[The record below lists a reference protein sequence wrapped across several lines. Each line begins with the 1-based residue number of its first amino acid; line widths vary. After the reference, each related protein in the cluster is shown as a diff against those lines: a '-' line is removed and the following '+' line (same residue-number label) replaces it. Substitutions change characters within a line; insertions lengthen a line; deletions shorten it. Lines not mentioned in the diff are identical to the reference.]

1 MIRSLMKSH
10 FLNALIRH
18 TTILSLL
25 SVVIVG
31 CVNQK
36 NDSGEIEYLVRRYNQ
51 LVIQGYRNQNMNPMQ
66 EVTNEEQARKLY
78 HHMAALGEAQLRM
91 ESELKSIVFKKTD
104 LRGSS
109 EATVETEETWDFCHR
124 RMVTNEKF
132 AEEKDFIYRMGYILN
147 KKDGRWL
154 ITRVNTISGTST
166 NTVIP
171 WPQLDR
177 KGNILTSSRDG
188 AKPANHP

>member
-1 MIRSLMKSH
+1 MKISCYLAPR
-10 FLNALIRH
+10 FQIVMLALLTVMPLACTDINNNA
-18 TTILSLL
+18 
-25 SVVIVG
+25 
-31 CVNQK
+31 
-36 NDSGEIEYLVRRYNQ
+36 GEIEHVIRRYNH
-51 LVIQGYRNQNMNPMQ
+51 LLIQGYRNQDMNPMQ
-66 EVTNEEQARKLY
+66 EVTTEEQARKLY
-78 HHMAALGEAQLRM
+78 HHMAALGEGRLRM
-91 ESELKSIVFKKTD
+91 ESELKSIVLKKTD

-124 RMVTNEKF
+124 RIDTNEKF
-132 AEEKDFIYRMGYILN
+132 AEEKDFIYRMGYVLN
-147 KKDGRWL
+147 KNDGRWL

-177 KGNILTSSRDG
+177 KGNRVKASRDG

>member
-1 MIRSLMKSH
+1 MKNNC
-10 FLNALIRH
+10 FLALI
-18 TTILSLL
+18 TPIIMLALLSLTQVACTDIN
-25 SVVIVG
+25 SDVR
-31 CVNQK
+31 
-36 NDSGEIEYLVRRYNQ
+36 EIGHIIRRYNQ
-51 LVIQGYRNQNMNPMQ
+51 LVMQGYRNQDMNPMQ
-66 EVTNEEQARKLY
+66 EVTTEEQARKLY

-177 KGNILTSSRDG
+177 KGNILTPSLDG